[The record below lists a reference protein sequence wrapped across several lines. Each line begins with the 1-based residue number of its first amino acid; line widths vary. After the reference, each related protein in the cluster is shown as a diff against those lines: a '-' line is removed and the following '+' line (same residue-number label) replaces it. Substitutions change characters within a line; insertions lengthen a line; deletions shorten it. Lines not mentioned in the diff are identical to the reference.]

1 MLFIVVGQHKDG
13 EITLEGREGVPTV
26 WEYFM
31 VRWGAGNKTV

>member
-13 EITLEGREGVPTV
+13 EITLEGRGVPTV